1 MLFSPDGIIIWGKF
15 KGVILGKERL
25 YENIVRLRE
34 FQLKILQ
41 QVSRVAISPFDFNRI
56 LDDMM
61 DLIMEVIHTDA
72 GSIILM
78 NEDTGLLE
86 FKVTKGEKGEE
97 IKRYKLK
104 PGEGIA
110 GWSFKNKKPVI
121 ANDVFKDSRFKK
133 SISRELGYKTHN
145 ILCVPLLAKNK
156 VIGVL
161 QVINKEFDIPFG
173 DDDLRILTILANN
186 ISIVIENA
194 RLFNTSLKKISELN
208 TISEVSRNINSILD
222 LDPLLKVVM
231 ANATQVMKAEASSVL
246 LLDEDEKELVFR
258 IALGEKG
265 EKVKK
270 IKLKVG
276 EGIAGWVA
284 KTGKT
289 MIVNNVKKEP
299 RFNQKVDKK
308 TGFKTRSILCVP
320 LFSKEKMIGVIQV
333 INKHE
338 NLPFT
343 KEDEELLNTFA
354 CHAAISIE
362 NAKLYENIREE
373 ERKRGIYQRFFS
385 PQVVDE
391 VMSKS
396 KTLSLGGRRQNVT
409 VLFSDIRDF
418 TEITEAKSPEYIV
431 ELLNEY
437 FAEMI
442 DIVFKYGGT
451 LDKFIGDGLMAI
463 FGAPIYYKDHAV
475 RGVKA
480 SLEMK
485 ERLKIINERNRE
497 KGYIEISVG
506 IGINTGSVI
515 AGTIGSEKRMEYTV
529 VGNEVNIASRLEGIA
544 QGGQILITENTYRE
558 IKGLKVEIDKL
569 KQIQVRGKRGA
580 MDIYQVKSM
589 KG

>member
-1 MLFSPDGIIIWGKF
+1 
-15 KGVILGKERL
+15 LGKERL
-25 YENIVRLRE
+25 YENIARLRDFE
-34 FQLKILQ
+34 LKILQ

-56 LDDMM
+56 QDDMM
-61 DLIMEVIHTDA
+61 DLIMDVIHTDA

-97 IKRYKLK
+97 IKRYTLK

-110 GWSFKNKKPVI
+110 GWSFQNKKPVI
-121 ANDVFKDSRFKK
+121 ANDVLKDSRFKK
-133 SISRELGYKTHN
+133 SISRELEYQTHN
-145 ILCVPLLAKNK
+145 ILCVPLFVKNK
-156 VIGVL
+156 AIGVL
-161 QVINKEFDIPFG
+161 QVINKEFNIPFG

-186 ISIVIENA
+186 LSIVIENA

-222 LDPLLKVVM
+222 LDPLLEVVM
-231 ANATQVMKAEASSVL
+231 ENATQVMKAEASSVL
-246 LLDEDEKELVFR
+246 LLDENERELIFR
-258 IALGEKG
+258 IALGEKR

-270 IKLKVG
+270 IRLKVG
-276 EGIAGWVA
+276 KGIAGWVA
-284 KTGKT
+284 KTGKA
-289 MIVNNVKKEP
+289 MIINDVKKEP
-299 RFNQKVDKK
+299 RFNQSVDKK
-308 TGFKTRSILCVP
+308 TGFKTRAILCVP

-343 KEDEELLNTFA
+343 NEDEELLNTFA

-362 NAKLYENIREE
+362 NAKLYESIREE

-431 ELLNEY
+431 EMLNEY

-442 DIVFKYGGT
+442 EIVFKYGGT

-475 RGVKA
+475 RGVTA
-480 SLEMK
+480 AIEMK
-485 ERLKIINERNRE
+485 ERLKAINKRNR
-497 KGYIEISVG
+497 KRGYIEIYVG

-529 VGNEVNIASRLEGIA
+529 VGNEVNIANRLQGIA
-544 QGGQILITENTYRE
+544 QGGQILITENTCRE
-558 IKGLKVEIDKL
+558 LKGLKVEIDKL
-569 KQIQVRGKRGA
+569 KQIQVRGKRGV
-580 MDIYQVKSM
+580 MDIYEVKSL
-589 KG
+589 KK